1 MMTKKRFFMALTAAV
16 VLSIATFS
24 ASAKDYLVPEFAL
37 WYHYDYG
44 TNSNKKGTEPVPN
57 LQFKDDVFKYNVT
70 IPYET
75 DSLVLKL
82 GWMKVDMA
90 TETLA
95 HVDELSDSVVPAIKV
110 VDDVTVHTYGDED
123 FKAGSGSFYYHR
135 EYWVPYPK
143 DVTEFK
149 GHVEVSFPVDFV
161 VPGYSGKTLRY
172 DVTINRDDIDN
183 VTTLKYLEVARFG
196 RDTTYTRFELKG
208 NDFPQLSSSDG
219 PFTVAAKAEKDSF
232 QVRLVT
238 SSALVDSVWYNA
250 PSVNGGVDTVT
261 VAGPGG
267 TRVTVDSL
275 RIGDVVGI
283 TVLAE
288 NGVNSETYRVILN
301 APPGEAAPDGKPLKK
316 VGYVS
321 AVWLEDKVDGRDTTF
336 SISPN
341 FSGLIKEPTGG
352 HYKAAVPDPSSPDL
366 KVKVEYNKEM
376 NSNRNDS
383 ILTIYKVVDQ
393 NDASKFSFQVKLTG
407 KDGKG
412 RNPGP
417 DSTFTINLLSSE
429 NRLADLVLRSD
440 SASGA
445 PLVLK
450 PAFHPDTT
458 SYEVTTLLPHDAVV
472 LHLFAAA
479 NSTSVDSIVYITSD
493 DKRMIK
499 NDTVNNT
506 VSAVNAMAGRT
517 AEWQVKVY
525 AASGDLKT
533 YKVKFR
539 KAFNLNVKEI
549 TVTYDGKAQ
558 TFEGG
563 KVPKAEDLAKKFEYN
578 VLVDTSIPLSKYEE
592 IKVTFTP
599 AFAINDNFPVGIV
612 ATEFLEKEAG
622 RWTQVLRLTP
632 DVGERRE
639 YRVNLLTPSAD
650 ADLKYL
656 YVEPGFTH
664 LLEPAFSPS
673 HTEYELRLPAGTTDL
688 SFVAVAHKDA
698 SGIEGDG
705 EKSFEAP
712 ETTYTITVTAQNGT
726 EKKYTIHA
734 YEEGNG
740 LKAISIFTSAVAKD
754 GVLTLTTPQRET
766 VYVHTA
772 DGRVVSVF
780 DKPAGAISVPLS
792 IAKGTV
798 VLRGT
803 SGWVTKTLVR

>member
-1 MMTKKRFFMALTAAV
+1 MMTKKRFFMALAAAV

-82 GWMKVDMA
+82 GWMEVDLT
-90 TETLA
+90 TENLTHA
-95 HVDELSDSVVPAIKV
+95 NTLSDSVVPAIKV
-110 VDDVTVHTYGDED
+110 VDDVTGHTYGDED

-161 VPGYSGKTLRY
+161 VPGYSGKTLKY

-196 RDTTYTRFELKG
+196 EDTTYTRFELKG

-219 PFTVAAKAEKDSF
+219 PFTVAAKAEQDSF

-238 SSALVDSVWYNA
+238 SALVDSVWYNA
-250 PSVNGGVDTVT
+250 PSVDGWSGKGT
-261 VAGPGG
+261 VAGPEG
-267 TRVTVDSL
+267 TRITVDSL
-275 RIGDVVGI
+275 RIGDVVDI

-288 NGVNSETYRVILN
+288 NGVNSELYRVILN

-341 FSGLIKEPTGG
+341 FSGLIKDPTGD

-376 NSNRNDS
+376 NSNRKDS

-393 NDASKFSFQVKLTG
+393 NDASKFSFQVKLTD

-417 DSTFTINLLSSE
+417 DSMFTINLLSSE

-493 DKRMIK
+493 DKRIIK
-499 NDTVNNT
+499 NDTVNNP
-506 VSAVNAMAGRT
+506 VSAVNAKAGRT

-539 KAFNLNVKEI
+539 KAFDLNAKKL
-549 TVTYDGKAQ
+549 TVTFDS
-558 TFEGG
+558 
-563 KVPKAEDLAKKFEYN
+563 KVQEIVGFGRNSVEAADLAKKFEYD
-578 VLVDTSIPLSKYEE
+578 VLVDADIPLTKYEE
-592 IKVTFTP
+592 IKVDFGFNEENSVLGLVRTP
-599 AFAINDNFPVGIV
+599 
-612 ATEFLEKEAG
+612 FLEKEAG

-673 HTEYELRLPAGTTDL
+673 YTEYELRLPAGTTDL